1 MSVLSFYVIAVWY
14 DKTSFHYTSTNFLH
28 CLLSQTYFLLIYYI
42 LIKRRVGDSVQFD
55 TAIVGRVV
63 KRLRT
68 EKGMTQEILSGF
80 AGVARTHLTMIE
92 NGSKQA
98 NFETLWRI
106 ALALD
111 MKPSELVTII
121 ENEISRSDSDNGK

>member
-1 MSVLSFYVIAVWY
+1 MQF
-14 DKTSFHYTSTNFLH
+14 
-28 CLLSQTYFLLIYYI
+28 
-42 LIKRRVGDSVQFD
+42 DSVV
-55 TAIVGRVV
+55 VGRVI
-63 KRLRT
+63 RDLRKQ
-68 EKGMTQEILSGF
+68 KGITQEVLSGF

-111 MKPSELVTII
+111 IKPSELVAAI
-121 ENEISRSDSDNGK
+121 ENEISNNKQ

>member
-1 MSVLSFYVIAVWY
+1 MSVLSFYIIAVWY
-14 DKTSFHYTSTNFLH
+14 DKTSFYYTNTNFSH
-28 CLLSQTYFLLIYYI
+28 CLSSQTVFLLIYYI
-42 LIKRRVGDSVQFD
+42 LIKRKAGDSVQFN
-55 TAIVGRVV
+55 TVIVGQVV

-68 EKGMTQEILSGF
+68 EKGMTQEVLSGF

-111 MKPSELVTII
+111 MKPSELVAII
-121 ENEISRSDSDNGK
+121 ENETSRSDSDNGK